1 MAGAEKIGIVGG
13 AGWLGKAIASA
24 MLEANLINP
33 SNLTLSF
40 RSNKYD
46 GLNGVNWTQNNQ
58 NLADNSDV
66 IIISVRPED
75 WPSISLDAK
84 GKLVISVMAGI
95 GINALAERHN
105 TNRVVRVLPNAAA
118 EIQKS
123 FTVWYASDQLN
134 DNDRALV
141 RAIFDAC
148 GTEDEAKDE
157 REIDYFTALTG
168 SGPAF
173 PALLAEA
180 MTKHAIEFGIS
191 PKRANKAARAV
202 IMGAAGL
209 LEKNNQTAAE
219 ILNSFMEYQGTTAA
233 ALEAM
238 RAEGFDKAVAS
249 GISSGFSKALTMG
262 QNS

>member
-84 GKLVISVMAGI
+84 GKLIISVMAGI

-105 TNRVVRVLPNAAA
+105 TNRVVRALPNAAA

-148 GTEDEAKDE
+148 GTEDETKDE
-157 REIDYFTALTG
+157 REIDYFTALTDRK
-168 SGPAF
+168 S
-173 PALLAEA
+173 
-180 MTKHAIEFGIS
+180 
-191 PKRANKAARAV
+191 V
-202 IMGAAGL
+202 
-209 LEKNNQTAAE
+209 
-219 ILNSFMEYQGTTAA
+219 
-233 ALEAM
+233 
-238 RAEGFDKAVAS
+238 V
-249 GISSGFSKALTMG
+249 
-262 QNS
+262 

>member
-1 MAGAEKIGIVGG
+1 MASAEKMGIVGG
-13 AGWLGKAIASA
+13 SGWLGRAIASA
-24 MLEANLINP
+24 MLETNLFNA

-40 RSNKYD
+40 RTLKYN
-46 GLNGVNWTQNNQ
+46 GLASVNWTQNNQ
-58 NLADNSDV
+58 DLADNTDV

-75 WPSISLDAK
+75 WPSVSFDAK

-95 GINALAERHN
+95 DMKALAERHN
-105 TNRVVRVLPNAAA
+105 TNRVIRALPNAAA

-123 FTVWYASDQLN
+123 FTLWYASDAVSEY
-134 DNDRALV
+134 DRTLV

-148 GTEDEAKDE
+148 GTQDQAKDE

-180 MTKHAIEFGIS
+180 MIKHAIEFGIS
-191 PKRANKAARAV
+191 PKRANKAVRAV
-202 IMGAAGL
+202 IVGAAAL

-219 ILNSFMEYQGTTAA
+219 ILDDFMAYQGTTAA
-233 ALEAM
+233 ALETM
-238 RAEGFDKAVAS
+238 RAEGFDTAVAS
-249 GISSGFSKALTMG
+249 GISSGFQRALTMG
-262 QNS
+262 QNI

>member
-1 MAGAEKIGIVGG
+1 MDSAEKMGIVGG
-13 AGWLGKAIASA
+13 AGWLGRAIASA
-24 MLEANLINP
+24 MLEAKLINA

-40 RSNKYD
+40 RNHKYD
-46 GLNGVNWTQNNQ
+46 GFANVNWTQNNQ
-58 NLADNSDV
+58 DLADNSDV
-66 IIISVRPED
+66 IILSVRPED

-84 GKLVISVMAGI
+84 GKLIISVMAGI
-95 GINALAERHN
+95 GMEALAERHN
-105 TNRVVRVLPNAAA
+105 TNRVVRALPNAAA

-123 FTVWYASDQLN
+123 FTLWYASDHLN
-134 DNDRALV
+134 DNDHALV

-180 MTKHAIEFGIS
+180 MTKHAIEFGIP
-191 PKRANKAARAV
+191 PKRARKAVRAV
-202 IMGAAGL
+202 IIGAAGL

-219 ILNSFMEYQGTTAA
+219 ILASFMEYQGTTAA
-233 ALEAM
+233 ALETM
-238 RAEGFDKAVAS
+238 RAEGFDNAVAS

-262 QNS
+262 QNT